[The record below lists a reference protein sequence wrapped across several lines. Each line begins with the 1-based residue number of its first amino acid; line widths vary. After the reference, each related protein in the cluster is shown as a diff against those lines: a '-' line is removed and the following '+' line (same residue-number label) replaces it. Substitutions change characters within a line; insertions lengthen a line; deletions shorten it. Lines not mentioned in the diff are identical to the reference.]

1 MDTGSQMIEFLLRDN
16 HILGKGMQLSKQPQK
31 TPRLLAMGSSA
42 VDLMEAGIIG
52 LEARRAD
59 RTGKIRLS
67 IGEEDVKQAFKDD
80 PEVKNLGF

>member
-1 MDTGSQMIEFLLRDN
+1 
-16 HILGKGMQLSKQPQK
+16 
-31 TPRLLAMGSSA
+31 MGSSA
-42 VDLMEAGIIG
+42 IELMEAGIVG
-52 LEARRAD
+52 LEARKAD

>member
-1 MDTGSQMIEFLLRDN
+1 V
-16 HILGKGMQLSKQPQK
+16 K
-31 TPRLLAMGSSA
+31 TPRVLCMGSSA
-42 VDLMEAGIIG
+42 IELMEAGIVG
-52 LEARRAD
+52 LEARKAD